1 MLSDPASVRRN
12 VAERARRQAEEAV
25 HTKFLRA
32 EALREVD
39 RRAKEQQEAEAEAA
53 AAKMDASLALAHAH
67 GQRVWDEAVLE
78 ATVAAVGGGG
88 TSPQYSARFCA
99 TCAAPLFVGE
109 AANFCSACGAPQPG
123 VSHVLAPGSPGWTP
137 PRSLREVMPP

>member
-1 MLSDPASVRRN
+1 
-12 VAERARRQAEEAV
+12 
-25 HTKFLRA
+25 
-32 EALREVD
+32 
-39 RRAKEQQEAEAEAA
+39 
-53 AAKMDASLALAHAH
+53 MDASLALAHAH
-67 GQRVWDEAVLE
+67 GQRVWDEAALE

-88 TSPQYSARFCA
+88 GSPDSARFCA
-99 TCAAPLFVGE
+99 TCAAPLFVGQ